1 MALDKNLISQVKQ
14 ACARVKRAGIS
25 LGIEKLAGPFR
36 NQPILPRRRAAPQQQ
51 YYAPAPQQAPVGTGL
66 SEDDKA
72 ALGEQWQTAPQ
83 GMQRFHHPTTGE
95 VFYAPDQSSANS
107 YVAGGDRAA
116 LGIQAGMRRDQ
127 SVQSLHDAMG
137 QEANS
142 GPGAGV
148 DAPDTPLVGNTRT
161 QYDTFKGYDARTGAH
176 APSYGSGM
184 DAAIEESKR
193 IRAADPRN
201 QVAAPPPAPRADDP
215 SLAHNP
221 TMTPLTQGANRP
233 IMGSSG
239 EPLLGNMAKNVGTTG
254 LNATGNLLKAV
265 GTAGPGVGGG
275 SYNRNAPGSGQHS
288 ASPSE
293 SIGNFFRGV
302 GNAVSPSNAGSLNV
316 PPTRTSGG
324 RNY

>member
-1 MALDKNLISQVKQ
+1 MAIDKKLIQQVKQ
-14 ACARVKRAGIS
+14 ACARVKRAGVS
-25 LGIEKLAGPFR
+25 LGMEKLAGPFR

-51 YYAPAPQQAPVGTGL
+51 YQAPAPQQPAVGNYLT
-66 SEDDKA
+66 EDDKG
-72 ALGEQWQTAPQ
+72 ALREQWQEAPQ
-83 GMQRFHHPTTGE
+83 GMQRFYSERNGE
-95 VFYAPDQSSANS
+95 VFYAPNQEAANR
-107 YVAGGDRAA
+107 YTGNNAA
-116 LGIQAGMRRDQ
+116 ELGVMPGMRRDQ